1 MRLNAG
7 WQSSG
12 MAGDAGV
19 ASGRGR
25 LAALHLLL
33 VWATMTAAVPVLGFG
48 LLVTGWGGGTE
59 AAVVAFVLGAPL
71 TVGLLA
77 VAGISARTVVPLC
90 GSVAGRLGWAVLV
103 FFLGTVG
110 VAAGLAA
117 YGADVELGSA
127 GTRVALTGVPY
138 AVAAAFFVPGRWV
151 RLGAGAALAICVMY
165 GGFLGPAQARE
176 HQHAAEVG
184 RYREHPELLYVGA
197 APPGMQISHVV
208 VGPAYVGVDYRPVA
222 QNEVGYVGLTM
233 RSQLTPTAQCPELVQ
248 KDVTCSVDARGDMR
262 TVRELPGGTHAIT
275 LTRHLR
281 HAEAEVNSQYLDESG
296 LRHLLDTLHP
306 LSDKELEKLM
316 REKVIEQG
324 Y

>member
-1 MRLNAG
+1 M
-7 WQSSG
+7 
-12 MAGDAGV
+12 
-19 ASGRGR
+19 
-25 LAALHLLL
+25 AALHLLL

-59 AAVVAFVLGAPL
+59 AAVPAFVLGAPL

-77 VAGISARTVVPLC
+77 VAGMSARTVVPLC

-110 VAAGLAA
+110 VAAGFAA
-117 YGADVELGSA
+117 YGADVDLGSA

-138 AVAAAFFVPGRWV
+138 AVAAAFFVPSRWV
-151 RLGAGAALAICVMY
+151 RLGAGAALAICVTY
-165 GGFLGPAQARE
+165 GGFLGPAQARDN
-176 HQHAAEVG
+176 QHAAEVA

-208 VGPAYVGVDYRPVA
+208 VGPAYVIVDYRPVA

-233 RSQLTPTAQCPELVQ
+233 RSPLTPTVECPELLGE
-248 KDVTCSVDARGDMR
+248 DVTCSVDARGDMR
-262 TVRELPGGTHAIT
+262 TVRELPGGTRAIT

-281 HAEAEVNSQYLDESG
+281 DAEAGVHSQYLDESG

-306 LSDKELEKLM
+306 LSDKELERLM
-316 REKVIEQG
+316 REKAIEQG

>member
-1 MRLNAG
+1 MRRNVG
-7 WQSSG
+7 WQASG
-12 MAGDAGV
+12 MAGEAGG
-19 ASGRGR
+19 ASGRGQ
-25 LAALHLLL
+25 LTALHLLL

-59 AAVVAFVLGAPL
+59 AAVLAFVLGAPL

-77 VAGISARTVVPLC
+77 LAGISARTVVPLC

-117 YGADVELGSA
+117 YGADVDLGSA

-138 AVAAAFFVPGRWV
+138 AVAAAFFVPSRWV
-151 RLGAGAALAICVMY
+151 RLGAGAALATCVMY

-176 HQHAAEVG
+176 HQHAAEVA

-197 APPGMQISHVV
+197 APPGMRISHVV
-208 VGPAYVGVDYRPVA
+208 VGPAYVSVDYRPVA
-222 QNEVGYVGLTM
+222 QNELGHVGLTM
-233 RSQLTPTAQCPELVQ
+233 RSPLTPTVECPELSG

-262 TVRELPGGTHAIT
+262 TVRELPGGTRAIT

-281 HAEAEVNSQYLDESG
+281 DAEAEVNSQYLDESG

-306 LSDKELEKLM
+306 LSDKELEGLM